1 MHNKIGLKCE
11 WPISKSG
18 CKKTIP
24 DQDQDE
30 LMYCSDQS
38 RFPTLL
44 SLLIYDASKK
54 IILPV

>member
-1 MHNKIGLKCE
+1 MAYFEIRVQKNNIL
-11 WPISKSG
+11 
-18 CKKTIP
+18 

-30 LMYCSDQS
+30 LVCTYLLMYFSDQS

-44 SLLIYDASKK
+44 SLLIYDASEK

>member
-1 MHNKIGLKCE
+1 MAYFEIRVQ
-11 WPISKSG
+11 
-18 CKKTIP
+18 KKPNIL

-30 LMYCSDQS
+30 LMYFRDQS

-44 SLLIYDASKK
+44 SLLIYDASEK